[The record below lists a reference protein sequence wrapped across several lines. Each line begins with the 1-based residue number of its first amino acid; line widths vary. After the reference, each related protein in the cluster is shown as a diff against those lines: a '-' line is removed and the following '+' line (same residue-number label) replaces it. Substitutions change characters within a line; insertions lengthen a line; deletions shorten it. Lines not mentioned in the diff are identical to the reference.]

1 MRIARNEI
9 VALARGWIGTPY
21 RHQGARKGVGCDCL
35 GLVRGVWREL
45 YGGETE
51 VPGPYRIDWPVA
63 GGRERLAEAAERHC
77 GAAVAAAK
85 ALAGDI
91 LIFRWKG
98 ALPASHAGILSAEDR
113 FIHAY
118 AGEAVVESALTD
130 PWRRRIAF
138 VFRFPGVE

>member
-1 MRIARNEI
+1 MKIAREEI

-21 RHQGARKGVGCDCL
+21 RHQGTRKGVGCDCL

-45 YGGETE
+45 HGAEAE
-51 VPGPYRIDWPVA
+51 APGPYRIHWALP

-77 GAAVAAAK
+77 GAAVPAGE
-85 ALAGDI
+85 ALPGDI

-98 ALPASHAGILSAEDR
+98 ALPASHAGILSAKDR

-118 AGEAVVESALTD
+118 AGEAVVESALTE

-138 VFRFPGVE
+138 VFRFPEAE